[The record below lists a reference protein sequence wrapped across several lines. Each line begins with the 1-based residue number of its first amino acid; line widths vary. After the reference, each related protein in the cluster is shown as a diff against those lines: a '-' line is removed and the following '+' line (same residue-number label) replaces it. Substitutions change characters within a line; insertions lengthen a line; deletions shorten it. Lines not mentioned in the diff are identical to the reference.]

1 MLFLVFAPLYQVE
14 HYIKKLIVAKILP
27 RHHQF
32 VLAFNLDM
40 GYETNIPWIEAI

>member
-32 VLAFNLDM
+32 VFAFN
-40 GYETNIPWIEAI
+40 ENWILCNVISFLT

>member
-14 HYIKKLIVAKILP
+14 HYIKTDSGKILP

-32 VLAFNLDM
+32 VFAFN
-40 GYETNIPWIEAI
+40 ENWILCNVISFLT